1 MKDQDMVNKSDE
13 EIVSLVK
20 DALHRMLKVPND
32 VEIEAIKISR
42 HQRAIPQYWANT
54 EERIKAVQAI
64 EQRYKGLIVAGNLRD
79 GIGIADRIKQGTL
92 VAQSIL
98 G

>member
-1 MKDQDMVNKSDE
+1 MSDE

-32 VEIEAIKISR
+32 VGIEAIKISR

>member
-1 MKDQDMVNKSDE
+1 MRPKSSTTLSFSWGGMKDQDMVNKSDE
-13 EIVSLVK
+13 EIVSIVK

-54 EERIKAVQAI
+54 EERIKGCAS
-64 EQRYKGLIVAGNLRD
+64 R
-79 GIGIADRIKQGTL
+79 
-92 VAQSIL
+92 
-98 G
+98 